1 MSLRNKQFESALF
14 NAVDSIP
21 CLQGAGIGYLDD
33 KSSQVLRTPRR
44 VLFEIELW
52 VVFEEEH
59 LPKSLPDVPTAAKI
73 NSEWEKR
80 FGDLFANC
88 TGAVLAG
95 AAASAGVAAAPI
107 TGGASTIVTYV
118 AGAAAIAGAAQCG
131 ISIGQV
137 ALEFTDP
144 GANARFLDEEDWFKL
159 TGSVLDGIQLA
170 GIASGAPA
178 LYKNIGKVL
187 KMKQTTG
194 KGIPQLLKGLT
205 RQERK
210 LIAEEVAKYGKG
222 MSRKEW
228 KRLVRAGAFPK
239 IFSQNAI
246 TAAVKTQLLESAG
259 TAMGLYSSNK
269 SGNIGLVVGI
279 IQRG

>member
-1 MSLRNKQFESALF
+1 
-14 NAVDSIP
+14 
-21 CLQGAGIGYLDD
+21 
-33 KSSQVLRTPRR
+33 
-44 VLFEIELW
+44 
-52 VVFEEEH
+52 
-59 LPKSLPDVPTAAKI
+59 
-73 NSEWEKR
+73 
-80 FGDLFANC
+80 
-88 TGAVLAG
+88 
-95 AAASAGVAAAPI
+95 
-107 TGGASTIVTYV
+107 
-118 AGAAAIAGAAQCG
+118 
-131 ISIGQV
+131 
-137 ALEFTDP
+137 
-144 GANARFLDEEDWFKL
+144 
-159 TGSVLDGIQLA
+159 
-170 GIASGAPA
+170 
-178 LYKNIGKVL
+178 
-187 KMKQTTG
+187 MKQTTG